1 MKLCIYGLGLNWKN
15 GICGNFV
22 LKVPYASLYN
32 YILSLMFSSGQ
43 EDMERQMRQIE
54 PAPSSCTDSP
64 KGRGHRAVKRKQLP
78 DDFTWDMREEEP
90 REPSVSQKN
99 VNPSKKAK
107 SAAGHDIIELLLSQ
121 RGSCQ
126 DGDLAYSDDRD
137 DGSDDVETKVEFL
150 RRENGILKDR
160 LDESE
165 KKVEAAQTKI
175 QDLERTILKGLPN
188 ILGKF
193 QTLFGRYQQLLETAG
208 TQPAPIQSPV
218 RVRQP
223 LPPPSKPLPPPS
235 TPSSLAEKPAGPI
248 DRTQVLSDILDP
260 VKVEKAMLAKD
271 YCKLVC

>member
-1 MKLCIYGLGLNWKN
+1 
-15 GICGNFV
+15 
-22 LKVPYASLYN
+22 
-32 YILSLMFSSGQ
+32 
-43 EDMERQMRQIE
+43 
-54 PAPSSCTDSP
+54 
-64 KGRGHRAVKRKQLP
+64 
-78 DDFTWDMREEEP
+78 MREEEHESHQSL
-90 REPSVSQKN
+90 RKN

-107 SAAGHDIIELLLSQ
+107 SAAGQDIIELLLSQ

-126 DGDLAYSDDRD
+126 DGDFSHSDDRD
-137 DGSDDVETKVEFL
+137 DGSDDVETKLEFL

-160 LDESE
+160 LDES

-223 LPPPSKPLPPPS
+223 QTPPSTPLPPPSTPLPPPS

-271 YCKLVC
+271 YGKLVCQLMRTGFTREDMATSSLTGKSKSGETRKKLDEKKVEEMIRLTLLKFNGVSRTAIRSKMAEKMKDERKAYHLEEQK

>member
-1 MKLCIYGLGLNWKN
+1 
-15 GICGNFV
+15 
-22 LKVPYASLYN
+22 
-32 YILSLMFSSGQ
+32 
-43 EDMERQMRQIE
+43 MERQMRQIE

-90 REPSVSQKN
+90 REPSVSQ
-99 VNPSKKAK
+99 AK
-107 SAAGHDIIELLLSQ
+107 CAAGQDIIELLLSQ

-126 DGDLAYSDDRD
+126 DGDFSHSDDRD

-160 LDESE
+160 LHESE
-165 KKVEAAQTKI
+165 KKVEAAQTII
-175 QDLERTILKGLPN
+175 QDLERTILK
-188 ILGKF
+188 
-193 QTLFGRYQQLLETAG
+193 G

-223 LPPPSKPLPPPS
+223 QTPPSSPLPPPS

-271 YCKLVC
+271 YGKLVCQLMRTGFTREDMATSSLTGKSKSGETRKLDEKKVEEMIRLTLLKFNGVSRTAIRSKVAEKMKDERKAYHLEEQK

>member
-1 MKLCIYGLGLNWKN
+1 
-15 GICGNFV
+15 
-22 LKVPYASLYN
+22 
-32 YILSLMFSSGQ
+32 
-43 EDMERQMRQIE
+43 MERQIE

-90 REPSVSQKN
+90 REQSVSQ
-99 VNPSKKAK
+99 
-107 SAAGHDIIELLLSQ
+107 L
-121 RGSCQ
+121 
-126 DGDLAYSDDRD
+126 
-137 DGSDDVETKVEFL
+137 EFL
-150 RRENGILKDR
+150 RRQNGILKDR

-165 KKVEAAQTKI
+165 KKVDAAQTKI

-223 LPPPSKPLPPPS
+223 QTPPSTPLPPPSTPLPPPS

-260 VKVEKAMLAKD
+260 VKVEKAMLAKIMGLLNIFD
-271 YCKLVC
+271 AVKREIYRDILVGIFNGKITNMFGFQLIGETNPKELNQLRGFSGILAPVSSGFFL